1 MCVCSNSTTV
11 LGSRD
16 GCLREPSGSEPR
28 TEHSSA
34 CNVFQDFDDC
44 GDQSKYCSGVPI
56 APQFCA
62 ARFVGDDQREYYSI
76 NGDDELDN
84 FDGLASHDSLQ
95 VGIRSFTAI
104 GAERGYK
111 DSPVAAYQIPYQ
123 QSTPVSR
130 PPGQFACASGSVSS
144 STVNPAVGHVAI
156 LAQGLVTCV
165 ASQLTKR
172 QDESHNKL
180 CMVDRSLWC

>member
-16 GCLREPSGSEPR
+16 GCLRESSGSEPR

-44 GDQSKYCSGVPI
+44 GDQSKLFSGVPI

-62 ARFVGDDQREYYSI
+62 ARFVGDDLRECYST

-95 VGIRSFTAI
+95 VGIRSSVTAI

-111 DSPVAAYQIPYQ
+111 DPLWPPTKYPINSQ
-123 QSTPVSR
+123 TPVTSR
-130 PPGQFACASGSVSS
+130 QPNVVRCVRGSIGSL
-144 STVNPAVGHVAI
+144 TVDPAVGHVAI
-156 LAQGLVTCV
+156 LAQGSVTCV
-165 ASQLTKR
+165 L
-172 QDESHNKL
+172 H
-180 CMVDRSLWC
+180 RS